1 MPWVLFW
8 LLWVSFSVHSNP
20 TLDAKS
26 VTLNKVTLLGG
37 MLAALAAIL
46 AAVGGILLSFGGHF
60 RSPKRYLK

>member
-20 TLDAKS
+20 TLEAKS

-37 MLAALAAIL
+37 IL
-46 AAVGGILLSFGGHF
+46 AAVGASLVVVGGILLSFGPHF
-60 RSPKRYLK
+60 RSQKRYLK